1 MLNHNKIKLAVLSA
15 LLLPAISFA
24 ADPVVTMTETK
35 VISAASPSVD
45 STKEAP
51 MKPVMNV
58 SSSAK
63 EIADINER
71 LAVLNARFAELE
83 MQSKIATKKSEIN
96 KANNPNDIG
105 HDGFAPS
112 VAFIDGVDGSLK
124 AVLYVEGGNTQ
135 SVSIGDKVGGWKVK
149 SIKMDSVTVQKGKEL
164 KRLGF
169 GSYTN
174 SDNPASSSGTQFGSV
189 PQMSN

>member
-1 MLNHNKIKLAVLSA
+1 MLNHKIKLAVLSA
-15 LLLPAISFA
+15 LVLPAITFA
-24 ADPVVTMTETK
+24 ADPVITMPETK
-35 VISAASPSVD
+35 AISTVAAPEVAVKD
-45 STKEAP
+45 SAHV
-51 MKPVMNV
+51 KPVMNV

-96 KANNPNDIG
+96 KVKNPND
-105 HDGFAPS
+105 FNVEFVPS
-112 VAFIDGVDGSLK
+112 VAFIDGVDGNLK

-135 SVSIGDKVGGWKVK
+135 SVSVGDKVGGWKVK
-149 SIKMDSVTVQKGKEL
+149 GIKMDSVTVQKGKEV
-164 KRLGF
+164 RHLGF

-174 SDNPASSSGTQFGSV
+174 SDQTNLPSGQLV
-189 PQMSN
+189 PQL